1 MTQHHPP
8 SQPPRGPYQPQGGDS
23 PPQPPGS
30 VPDRSSHEEPRRGR
44 LGSALSNP
52 FTAQIVAAVIG
63 AIATVAAAWLAIV
76 LAPPSITGRAPQP
89 ETTTPL
95 PAPSQP
101 PASITAPVDP
111 NQAAGDVAPVE
122 KQQPAPIDP
131 PESSMPDVTGDR
143 LRDAQRRLEQ
153 EGITNLTEEPTLVI
167 DQNQDGRVMHQS
179 PSAGSRV
186 TPGQRAVLVIGE
198 FSADQG
204 DSK

>member
-1 MTQHHPP
+1 
-8 SQPPRGPYQPQGGDS
+8 
-23 PPQPPGS
+23 
-30 VPDRSSHEEPRRGR
+30 
-44 LGSALSNP
+44 
-52 FTAQIVAAVIG
+52 
-63 AIATVAAAWLAIV
+63 
-76 LAPPSITGRAPQP
+76 
-89 ETTTPL
+89 
-95 PAPSQP
+95 
-101 PASITAPVDP
+101 
-111 NQAAGDVAPVE
+111 VE